1 MYAKNLQTLI
11 KHLMDDGK
19 IELNFEDEITKG
31 ATITH
36 GGKVVHEAT
45 AKALGIEVAPPPAPP
60 PAAEPEPA
68 QTTADATETAP
79 SAETKDR

>member
-1 MYAKNLQTLI
+1 
-11 KHLMDDGK
+11 MDDGK
-19 IELNFEDEITKG
+19 IELNLEDEITKG

-45 AKALGIEVAPPPAPP
+45 AKALGIEVASP

-68 QTTADATETAP
+68 QKTADATDTAP